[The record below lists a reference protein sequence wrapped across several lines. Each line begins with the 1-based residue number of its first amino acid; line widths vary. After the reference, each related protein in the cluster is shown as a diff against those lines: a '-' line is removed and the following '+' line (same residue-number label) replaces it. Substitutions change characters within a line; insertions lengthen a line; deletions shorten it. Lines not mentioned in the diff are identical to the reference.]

1 MAYFAELDGSNVV
14 LRVVVASS
22 AKWCANNLGGTWVE
36 TNDPYTPYDQ
46 VVVGMDES
54 DPESPAPIMGDHPLK
69 GTVFAGPGMG
79 HDDTFPEKFAAP
91 WEEWDGDN
99 DSLYQ
104 EGDLVF
110 HGGRIWRCTTINNS
124 FEPGVSGWHDA
135 PESGNPVWVQ
145 PTGGHD
151 AYAAGTIVD
160 HAGSTWVSDIDAN
173 VWEPGVYGWSAA

>member
-1 MAYFAELDGSNVV
+1 MSYFAEVDNGIVQ
-14 LRVVVASS
+14 RVVVASS
-22 AKWCANNLGGTWVE
+22 VEWCIEHLGGTWVE
-36 TNDPYTPYDQ
+36 TSDPYTDD
-46 VVVGMDES
+46 G
-54 DPESPAPIMGDHPLK
+54 DPVAY
-69 GTVFAGPGMG
+69 AGPGMG

-91 WEEWDGDN
+91 WKEWDGHN

-110 HGGRIWRCTTINNS
+110 HDGRIWRCTTINNS

-135 PESGNPVWVQ
+135 PESGNPAWVQ

-151 AYAAGTIVD
+151 AYAAGTVVD

-173 VWEPGVYGWSAA
+173 VWEPGVYGWSVA

>member
-1 MAYFAELDGSNVV
+1 MSYFAEVDNGIVQ
-14 LRVVVASS
+14 RVVVASS
-22 AKWCANNLGGTWVE
+22 AEWCVEHLGGTWVE
-36 TNDPYTPYDQ
+36 TSDPYAD
-46 VVVGMDES
+46 DD
-54 DPESPAPIMGDHPLK
+54 DPVMY
-69 GTVFAGPGMG
+69 AGPGMG

-99 DSLYQ
+99 ESLYQ

-135 PESGNPVWVQ
+135 PESGNPIWVQ

-151 AYAAGTIVD
+151 AYAAGTVVD

-173 VWEPGVYGWSAA
+173 VWEPGVYGWSVA